1 LASVDDGI
9 LRIDGL
15 VASVRQKKVL
25 RDHEVGAAG
34 AAVEIGEKL
43 ARRLLEMGG
52 GVFIEEA
59 KQR

>member
-1 LASVDDGI
+1 
-9 LRIDGL
+9 
-15 VASVRQKKVL
+15 VRQKKVL

-52 GVFIEEA
+52 GVFMEEA